1 MNRFQFPLLYAFRD
15 LSVSILFLICPVIA
29 VYLFRQSAEEGD
41 IATQF
46 NLGLIYDLGRGVP
59 QDKAEAAR
67 WYRMAAEKDDDGG
80 QYHLGRMYCDGD
92 GVPKDDVAAVG
103 WFRKAANQGHVEAQ
117 YRLGCMYLLGE
128 GVSRSYAAATRYFR
142 NAAEQRDVGAQA
154 MLATMQA
161 RGVVVSKVDAPDYTA
176 LYTVTGLAAKQ
187 GDAEAQYKYGSMYE
201 HGKGV
206 PRSKEEAFKWYRRA
220 AEQGHVQAQSIL
232 AVLYELGDGVRQD
245 KEEAIKW
252 LRRAAEQGDAE
263 SQYFLGAK
271 YYHGAV
277 GVPQDYA
284 QAMKWFGLAA
294 EQGDDELL
302 SMLSCFLLYQAEYED
317 SEEGLRWVRSAA
329 EQGEAW
335 AQLSLGRIHAGLH
348 DPAGEPYK
356 QLPTDTVQA
365 YAWFCLASA
374 QGMELANK
382 KIVDLIRLMAPA
394 RIVEAQSLSHTFQET
409 YGSK

>member
-1 MNRFQFPLLYAFRD
+1 MDREQFPVLYAFRE
-15 LSVSILFLICPVIA
+15 LSVSIIFLICPVIA
-29 VYLFRQSAEEGD
+29 VRLFRQSAEQGD
-41 IATQF
+41 TAAQF

-67 WYRMAAEKDDDGG
+67 WYRMVAEQGDDGG
-80 QYHLGRMYCDGD
+80 QYHLGCMYYDGD
-92 GVPKDDVAAVG
+92 GVPKDDAAAVG

-142 NAAEQRDVGAQA
+142 NAAEQGDVGAQA

-161 RGVVVSKVDAPDYTA
+161 RGVVVSKVDAPDYTP
-176 LYTVTGLAAKQ
+176 LYTVIGLAAEQ
-187 GDAEAQYKYGSMYE
+187 GHAEAQYKYGSMYE

-245 KEEAIKW
+245 KEKAVKW
-252 LRRAAEQGDAE
+252 LRRAAELGDAE

-284 QAMKWFGLAA
+284 QAIKWFRLAA

-302 SMLSCFLLYQAEYED
+302 NLLSSFIVSMAEIGD
-317 SEEGLRWVRSAA
+317 CEEGMRWVRNAA

-335 AQLSLGRIHAGLH
+335 AQLSVGRIHAGLH